1 MSTSLIG
8 KALAFDSSE
17 YRFEPCVLK
26 FMHVYSP
33 SYIQNHVHFALAQKN
48 PQSKVIYTRKTIMIV
63 KVLAE
68 IGCIHRFLV
77 SGSIHKKSSKY
88 TIWLTIFL
96 YNNTPFFKSFRL
108 LSTPSKHYT
117 ISYKALRILSTSI
130 GASTIILSTS
140 SGLIT
145 HKEALERHTGGLL
158 LFILS

>member
-1 MSTSLIG
+1 
-8 KALAFDSSE
+8 
-17 YRFEPCVLK
+17 
-26 FMHVYSP
+26 MHVYSP

-48 PQSKVIYTRKTIMIV
+48 PQSKVMYTRKTIMII

-68 IGCIHRFLV
+68 IGCIHRFLI
-77 SGSIHKKSSKY
+77 SSSIYKKNPKY
-88 TIWLTIFL
+88 IIWLTIFL

-130 GASTIILSTS
+130 GASIIILSTS
-140 SGLIT
+140 YGLIT
-145 HKEALERHTGGLL
+145 HKEALEKHIGGLL